1 MNTARTHQKRL
12 VRVGSLLLAIGLYL
26 LPLSVMASGTSTTF
40 APSAKF
46 DRAWIDYGVT
56 QGGRLGMNI
65 HMKFS
70 VYELKGV
77 ATQIRIKFQDS
88 QGADL
93 KDSNKSF
100 YTENGNVAVFGDLKP
115 GYESTDY
122 SDFQVFMPYSE
133 FDITRPGKYNLK
145 MDIDLIYES
154 GTLIQH
160 LTFYEFEYSRAEPT
174 PTNTNTSTNSGSITA
189 SFDSVW
195 IDYNITEK
203 GTLGMRIHTKF
214 SVTNMKGIDGSLR
227 IYFQKADGTSL
238 KSTDG
243 NYESNLGNVA
253 AFTDV
258 RPGYQVAEYKDLAT
272 FMPYSELHLGP
283 GKHDLKMDVD
293 LINEKGELIK
303 HLTFYEFV
311 YTKNN

>member
-1 MNTARTHQKRL
+1 L
-12 VRVGSLLLAIGLYL
+12 VRVGSILLAASLYL
-26 LPLSVMASGTSTTF
+26 MPLSVFASGTSTTF

-46 DRAWIDYGVT
+46 DRAWVDYGVT
-56 QGGRLGMNI
+56 EGGRLGMKI

-70 VYELKGV
+70 VYELKGID
-77 ATQIRIKFQDS
+77 TQIRIKFQDS
-88 QGADL
+88 LGADL

-100 YTENGNVAVFGDLKP
+100 YTETGNVAVFGDLRP
-115 GYESTDY
+115 GYDSTDY

-133 FDITRPGKYNLK
+133 FDITKAGKYNLK

-154 GTLIQH
+154 GTFIQH
-160 LTFYEFEYSRAEPT
+160 LTFYEFEYSRAESTP
-174 PTNTNTSTNSGSITA
+174 PTNTNASTNSGSITTT
-189 SFDSVW
+189 FDSVW
-195 IDYNITEK
+195 IDYNVTEK

-214 SVTNMKGIDGSLR
+214 SVTNMKGVDGSLR

-243 NYESNLGNVA
+243 NFESELGNVA
-253 AFTDV
+253 VFNDI
-258 RPGYQVAEYKDLAT
+258 RPGYQVADYKDLAT

-283 GKHDLKMDVD
+283 GKHDLKMDID
-293 LINEKGELIK
+293 LIDDAGKLIK
-303 HLTFYEFV
+303 HMTFYEFV